1 MAEKQSKWKI
11 FTAGI
16 LRENPVLRLVLGC
29 CSALAITTTVSG
41 AIGMGLSMTF
51 VLVCSNIVIS
61 ALRKAIPDKVH
72 LPCYIVIIAAFVTI
86 VQMVLQAYVPDL
98 YESLGVFL
106 ALIVVNCIILGRAEM
121 FACKH
126 TVVES
131 ALDGLGMGLGYILTM
146 TLMSSIREILG
157 NGSWMGIQIIP
168 ESVDR
173 MGIMN
178 QAPGGFFVFGCL
190 MALCI
195 YIGRKLNRP
204 IERKTCGDVMLEELE
219 AAKAEN
225 GEGGDQA

>member
-1 MAEKQSKWKI
+1 
-11 FTAGI
+11 
-16 LRENPVLRLVLGC
+16 
-29 CSALAITTTVSG
+29 
-41 AIGMGLSMTF
+41 
-51 VLVCSNIVIS
+51 
-61 ALRKAIPDKVH
+61 
-72 LPCYIVIIAAFVTI
+72 
-86 VQMVLQAYVPDL
+86 
-98 YESLGVFL
+98 
-106 ALIVVNCIILGRAEM
+106 M

-225 GEGGDQA
+225 GEGG